1 MLFLSSR
8 LPVDLA
14 LGCVRL
20 ARVARHEGWFR
31 RHYLHAEEERRAA
44 GLFVDKRR
52 VEFVAGRAAVKR
64 AARRLGAIGAPGEFL
79 VLPDEGAR
87 AGAPVL
93 FDRAGRRMSLA
104 VSISHGA
111 GLGCAAAAE
120 GGRVGL
126 DVERIEGRL
135 DGFRDGAFGPGEVE
149 SWREALGAREAD
161 DRVVTVAWCAKEAL
175 LKVAGVGLRAPLE
188 SHAVRG
194 IRWVEGKPVREAM
207 RLDVEALAWAEVETE
222 ELGVAMLG
230 VATRG
235 DVAMVVGWAAE

>member
-1 MLFLSSR
+1 VI
-8 LPVDLA
+8 PTPLA
-14 LGCVRL
+14 LGRVRL
-20 ARVARHEGWFR
+20 ARVARHESWFR
-31 RHYLHAEEERRAA
+31 QHYLHAEEERRAA
-44 GLFVDKRR
+44 GLFVGKRR

-64 AARRLGAIGAPGEFL
+64 AARRLGVIGAPGEFL

-93 FDRAGRRMSLA
+93 FDGAGQRMSLE

-111 GLGCAAAAE
+111 GLGCAAAV
-120 GGRVGL
+120 GWGKIGL

-135 DGFRDGAFGPGEVE
+135 EGFREGAFGPGEVE
-149 SWREALGAREAD
+149 SWREALGGRVAD

-175 LKVAGVGLRAPLE
+175 LKVAGLGLRAPLE
-188 SHAVRG
+188 SHAARG
-194 IRWVEGKPVREAM
+194 IRWLGAPPAREAM
-207 RLDVEALAWAEVETE
+207 RLDVEGLAWAEVETE

-235 DVAMVVGWAAE
+235 DVAMVVGWTAG